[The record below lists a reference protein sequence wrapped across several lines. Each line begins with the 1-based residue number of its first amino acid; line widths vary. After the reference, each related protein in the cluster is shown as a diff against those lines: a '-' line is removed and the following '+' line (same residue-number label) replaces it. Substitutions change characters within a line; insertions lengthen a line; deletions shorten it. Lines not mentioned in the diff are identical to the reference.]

1 MKKKWF
7 GIAAATAIA
16 AAAMMTGISAYLT
29 DKENKTNTFTIGSV
43 DIDLKEEN
51 WEQLPRSEDTNED
64 GIIDEND
71 IPDEATHMYPTQKIV
86 KDPSVLNQGN
96 NSAWIYLQVT
106 VPKAEVITVDIDGNR
121 LNDGKA
127 VLTQLY
133 EYEADETEWTLLKQN
148 TDAVN
153 ANVYLYAVKSPIE
166 VGKQTVPLFEE
177 ITLVNLIEGQLDP
190 DEIQMIDIKAFAIQ
204 SDNTGT
210 NIEAWNKYVNQADD
224 QIKDA
229 ILIKD

>member
-16 AAAMMTGISAYLT
+16 AATMMTGISAYLT

-106 VPKAEVITVDIDGNR
+106 VPKTEVITVDIDGNR

-133 EYEADETEWTLLKQN
+133 EYEADETQWTLLKQN

-224 QIKDA
+224 QIKEA